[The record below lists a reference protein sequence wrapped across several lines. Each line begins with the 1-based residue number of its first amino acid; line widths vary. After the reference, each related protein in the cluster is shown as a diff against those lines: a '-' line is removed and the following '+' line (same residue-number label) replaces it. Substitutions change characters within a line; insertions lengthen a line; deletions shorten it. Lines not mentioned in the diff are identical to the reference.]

1 MSSPEIRTANA
12 VRWRL
17 SIVDRRMKE
26 AVELL
31 REAAGTPG
39 YSGPPFDVLERM
51 ADLIGQIREQVKDW
65 SFEELARRAARP
77 RRLSRSQSRA
87 VVKAIIAAGR

>member
-1 MSSPEIRTANA
+1 MSSPEITKVNA

-31 REAAGTPG
+31 REAAGAPG
-39 YSGPPFDVLERM
+39 YSGPPFDVVERM
-51 ADLIGQIREQVKDW
+51 ADLIAEIRKQVADW
-65 SFEELARRAARP
+65 SFEEQRRRAARP
-77 RRLSRSQSRA
+77 RIAPSA
-87 VVKAIIAAGR
+87 VRKLVEGLARTS